1 VDKNKEKNLF
11 YAMLI
16 VYLLIPWM
24 MLTSIEN
31 RMTHDFAK
39 APRYVEPL
47 GAAYDNS
54 TYSGRELNTSGFP
67 VNSPFQLRWIL
78 VVLPCLILWFF
89 LNSTSHKVPD
99 VIPDQGEIVEFQQ
112 EMDETYL
119 IGDVRESV
127 VAHSSVA
134 SVAPMQ
140 KSREVKAAEVKVSS
154 SEDVTGNA
162 SNTVEYG
169 FYDNLRNSQWAVQTQ
184 NGTYVSRDLATRK
197 KAKYKLQAASF
208 RGEQDAKRLVKK
220 LSKYGLKARTRVSVS
235 TNGVEWYQV
244 NVGPFSNVSKMNKAQ
259 DVLVS
264 LNMMPLKRK
273 I

>member
-1 VDKNKEKNLF
+1 
-11 YAMLI
+11 MLI

-24 MLTSIEN
+24 MLTLIEN
-31 RMTHDFAK
+31 RMTHDFATV
-39 APRYVEPL
+39 PRYVEPL
-47 GAAYDNS
+47 GAVQNNS
-54 TYSGRELNTSGFP
+54 AHKEGELHTSSFS

-78 VVLPCLILWFF
+78 VAVSCLILWFF
-89 LNSTSHKVPD
+89 LQPAALNVAD
-99 VIPDQGEIVEFQQ
+99 VTPDQGEIIEFQQ
-112 EMDETYL
+112 EMAEAYL
-119 IGDVRESV
+119 VDDVQVGDVKEVSKKETV
-127 VAHSSVA
+127 NTAATFSSPKV
-134 SVAPMQ
+134 
-140 KSREVKAAEVKVSS
+140 VSS
-154 SEDVTGNA
+154 
-162 SNTVEYG
+162 TVPVDDIDDIVQYG
-169 FYDNLRNSQWAVQTQ
+169 FYDNLRDSQWAVQTQ
-184 NGTYVSRDLATRK
+184 NGAYVSRELATRK